1 MSTTSEDEASG
12 MKLHE
17 VLFAPC
23 LSARPLFSCHRSIS
37 RASARASARASVTGL
52 LLVRHWSVAGL
63 SLVCHWSVV
72 GLLGSW
78 PLVMVADRASL
89 VHRSCVTRLP
99 VPLSAGLLLVRRWP
113 WPLLCLLLSRCSA
126 CLSVCWPVAFL
137 SLVCLLARRC
147 WSVADV
153 SLVCLLV
160 HHWLSLS
167 CTCSG
172 SPVYRSSICSCV
184 CSCIV
189 HPSLIHL
196 FVRLLVHRSSIAHP
210 SARASV
216 RVRFA
221 CRWSVTP
228 LSHESLTSLSRVSD
242 GSVCSFVVGL
252 SPRPAARVVVAAPWL
267 VCHSSFT
274 DPSLV
279 MAARASARSS
289 RVALPVALP
298 VAFLSAVLSPVCLLG
313 SWSLACSSVGG
324 LLFVRH
330 WPWSSICYS
339 CTACLSPR
347 LSCRSFACCSA
358 IGPPLLCLLVCLL
371 VRRWSVCW
379 CVAGLSVGASLV
391 CLLVHH
397 WSICWCITGPSV
409 RASLVYLLLCRWS
422 VCSFVARPYVRVM
435 SLVRLIIRLVV
446 HRSSPIPLRWSAGPS
461 ARVMVGVSSLVHLLV
476 SHWPVYWSRG
486 HGSYRWSVCSLV
498 TRPSV
503 RVMSLVRLLESWSLV
518 RLIGSWPLAC
528 SSVAG
533 LLFVRRWPWSSICH
547 WYIAR
552 ASARLVVGVS
562 LVCC

>member
-1 MSTTSEDEASG
+1 

-23 LSARPLFSCHRSIS
+23 LSARPLFSCHRSI
-37 RASARASARASVTGL
+37 AHASARASVTGL

-78 PLVMVADRASL
+78 PLVRVADRASL
-89 VHRSCVTRLP
+89 VHPSCIARASLVRRSCVTRLP

-189 HPSLIHL
+189 HSSLIHL

-228 LSHESLTSLSRVSD
+228 LSHESLTSL
-242 GSVCSFVVGL
+242 
-252 SPRPAARVVVAAPWL
+252 
-267 VCHSSFT
+267 
-274 DPSLV
+274 
-279 MAARASARSS
+279 
-289 RVALPVALP
+289 
-298 VAFLSAVLSPVCLLG
+298 
-313 SWSLACSSVGG
+313 
-324 LLFVRH
+324 
-330 WPWSSICYS
+330 
-339 CTACLSPR
+339 
-347 LSCRSFACCSA
+347 
-358 IGPPLLCLLVCLL
+358 
-371 VRRWSVCW
+371 
-379 CVAGLSVGASLV
+379 
-391 CLLVHH
+391 
-397 WSICWCITGPSV
+397 
-409 RASLVYLLLCRWS
+409 
-422 VCSFVARPYVRVM
+422 
-435 SLVRLIIRLVV
+435 
-446 HRSSPIPLRWSAGPS
+446 
-461 ARVMVGVSSLVHLLV
+461 
-476 SHWPVYWSRG
+476 
-486 HGSYRWSVCSLV
+486 
-498 TRPSV
+498 
-503 RVMSLVRLLESWSLV
+503 
-518 RLIGSWPLAC
+518 
-528 SSVAG
+528 
-533 LLFVRRWPWSSICH
+533 
-547 WYIAR
+547 
-552 ASARLVVGVS
+552 
-562 LVCC
+562 

>member
-1 MSTTSEDEASG
+1 

-23 LSARPLFSCHRSIS
+23 LSARPLFSCHRSI
-37 RASARASARASVTGL
+37 AHASARASVTGL

-63 SLVCHWSVV
+63 SLVCCWSVV

-78 PLVMVADRASL
+78 PLVRVADRASL
-89 VHRSCVTRLP
+89 VHPSCIPRASLVRRSCVTRLP

-147 WSVADV
+147 SSVADV

-172 SPVYRSSICSCV
+172 SPVYRSSICSSV
-184 CSCIV
+184 CSCIA

-196 FVRLLVHRSSIAHP
+196 LVRLFESGLLVAGP
-210 SARASV
+210 S
-216 RVRFA
+216 
-221 CRWSVTP
+221 
-228 LSHESLTSLSRVSD
+228 LLSLTSLSRVSD

-391 CLLVHH
+391 CLLVRR
-397 WSICWCITGPSV
+397 WSVCWCITGPSV
-409 RASLVYLLLCRWS
+409 RASLVHLFVHHWS

-461 ARVMVGVSSLVHLLV
+461 ARVMVGVSSLVHLLVSHWLVHLLV

>member
-1 MSTTSEDEASG
+1 

-23 LSARPLFSCHRSIS
+23 LSARPLFSCHRSI
-37 RASARASARASVTGL
+37 AHASARASVTGL

-78 PLVMVADRASL
+78 PLVRVADRASL
-89 VHRSCVTRLP
+89 VHPSCIPRASLVRRSCVTRLP

-147 WSVADV
+147 SSVAAV

-313 SWSLACSSVGG
+313 SWSL
-324 LLFVRH
+324 VRR
-330 WPWSSICYS
+330 SSICCPS
-339 CTACLSPR
+339 
-347 LSCRSFACCSA
+347 
-358 IGPPLLCLLVCLL
+358 LL
-371 VRRWSVCW
+371 
-379 CVAGLSVGASLV
+379 
-391 CLLVHH
+391 
-397 WSICWCITGPSV
+397 
-409 RASLVYLLLCRWS
+409 
-422 VCSFVARPYVRVM
+422 
-435 SLVRLIIRLVV
+435 
-446 HRSSPIPLRWSAGPS
+446 
-461 ARVMVGVSSLVHLLV
+461 
-476 SHWPVYWSRG
+476 
-486 HGSYRWSVCSLV
+486 
-498 TRPSV
+498 
-503 RVMSLVRLLESWSLV
+503 RLLESW
-518 RLIGSWPLAC
+518 
-528 SSVAG
+528 
-533 LLFVRRWPWSSICH
+533 
-547 WYIAR
+547 
-552 ASARLVVGVS
+552 
-562 LVCC
+562 

>member
-1 MSTTSEDEASG
+1 

-23 LSARPLFSCHRSIS
+23 LSARPLFSCHRSI
-37 RASARASARASVTGL
+37 AHASARASVTGL

-78 PLVMVADRASL
+78 PLVRVADRASL

-99 VPLSAGLLLVRRWP
+99 VPVSAGLLLVRRWP

-221 CRWSVTP
+221 CRWSATP
-228 LSHESLTSLSRVSD
+228 LSHESVCLFVRRWSVS
-242 GSVCSFVVGL
+242 SSICSGRGRCPV
-252 SPRPAARVVVAAPWL
+252 

-289 RVALPVALP
+289 RVALPVA
-298 VAFLSAVLSPVCLLG
+298 FLSAVLSPVCLLG
-313 SWSLACSSVGG
+313 SWSL
-324 LLFVRH
+324 VRR
-330 WPWSSICYS
+330 SSICCPS
-339 CTACLSPR
+339 
-347 LSCRSFACCSA
+347 
-358 IGPPLLCLLVCLL
+358 LL
-371 VRRWSVCW
+371 
-379 CVAGLSVGASLV
+379 
-391 CLLVHH
+391 
-397 WSICWCITGPSV
+397 
-409 RASLVYLLLCRWS
+409 
-422 VCSFVARPYVRVM
+422 
-435 SLVRLIIRLVV
+435 
-446 HRSSPIPLRWSAGPS
+446 
-461 ARVMVGVSSLVHLLV
+461 
-476 SHWPVYWSRG
+476 
-486 HGSYRWSVCSLV
+486 
-498 TRPSV
+498 
-503 RVMSLVRLLESWSLV
+503 RLLESW
-518 RLIGSWPLAC
+518 
-528 SSVAG
+528 
-533 LLFVRRWPWSSICH
+533 
-547 WYIAR
+547 
-552 ASARLVVGVS
+552 
-562 LVCC
+562 

>member
-23 LSARPLFSCHRSIS
+23 LSARPLFSCHRSI
-37 RASARASARASVTGL
+37 AHASARASVTGL

-78 PLVMVADRASL
+78 PLVRVADRASL
-89 VHRSCVTRLP
+89 VHPSCIPRASLVRRSCVTRLP

-147 WSVADV
+147 SSVADV

-228 LSHESLTSLSRVSD
+228 LSHESLTSL
-242 GSVCSFVVGL
+242 
-252 SPRPAARVVVAAPWL
+252 
-267 VCHSSFT
+267 
-274 DPSLV
+274 
-279 MAARASARSS
+279 
-289 RVALPVALP
+289 
-298 VAFLSAVLSPVCLLG
+298 
-313 SWSLACSSVGG
+313 
-324 LLFVRH
+324 
-330 WPWSSICYS
+330 
-339 CTACLSPR
+339 
-347 LSCRSFACCSA
+347 
-358 IGPPLLCLLVCLL
+358 
-371 VRRWSVCW
+371 
-379 CVAGLSVGASLV
+379 
-391 CLLVHH
+391 
-397 WSICWCITGPSV
+397 
-409 RASLVYLLLCRWS
+409 
-422 VCSFVARPYVRVM
+422 
-435 SLVRLIIRLVV
+435 
-446 HRSSPIPLRWSAGPS
+446 
-461 ARVMVGVSSLVHLLV
+461 
-476 SHWPVYWSRG
+476 
-486 HGSYRWSVCSLV
+486 
-498 TRPSV
+498 
-503 RVMSLVRLLESWSLV
+503 
-518 RLIGSWPLAC
+518 
-528 SSVAG
+528 
-533 LLFVRRWPWSSICH
+533 
-547 WYIAR
+547 
-552 ASARLVVGVS
+552 
-562 LVCC
+562 

>member
-1 MSTTSEDEASG
+1 

-23 LSARPLFSCHRSIS
+23 LSARPLFSCHRSI
-37 RASARASARASVTGL
+37 AHASARASVTGL

-78 PLVMVADRASL
+78 PLVRVADRASL
-89 VHRSCVTRLP
+89 VHPSCIARASLVRRSCVTRLP

-147 WSVADV
+147 SSVADV

-184 CSCIV
+184 CSCIF

-379 CVAGLSVGASLV
+379 CITGLSATLPLV
-391 CLLVHH
+391 CLLVRRS
-397 WSICWCITGPSV
+397 SICSGHVTRASDHPSG
-409 RASLVYLLLCRWS
+409 RASLVAYSSPLVCWS
-422 VCSFVARPYVRVM
+422 FCSGHGRCFVARPSARL
-435 SLVRLIIRLVV
+435 SLAR
-446 HRSSPIPLRWSAGPS
+446 PS
-461 ARVMVGVSSLVHLLV
+461 ARLSLA
-476 SHWPVYWSRG
+476 
-486 HGSYRWSVCSLV
+486 
-498 TRPSV
+498 
-503 RVMSLVRLLESWSLV
+503 RLLESWSRVLPLV
-518 RLIGSWPLAC
+518 CLLAC
-528 SSVAG
+528 H
-533 LLFVRRWPWSSICH
+533 SSIRSGH
-547 WYIAR
+547 VTR
-552 ASARLVVGVS
+552 ASARVVVARASDRVVATGLLVRGWSAVRASLAMVVDLSLVHRSCVCSTRRWCVVGV
-562 LVCC
+562 LLMCN